1 MLHGYLTRPL
11 YDRAKI
17 NGRLNTVETV
27 IYELESGWK
36 NSLAK
41 RIMDNIRG
49 IADIS
54 RIYHELRIGNY
65 KAATWKKLRNYVIN
79 IICLKQHIQS
89 STRLMG
95 CKVFGTFTESFD
107 VEDVRAI
114 SQKLEDILGF
124 DSDIDNIENKSNV
137 DSEFEVYRNNYDE
150 MEHILNE
157 LSLDLSKKAKADIV
171 TAYIPQFGYLHAI
184 ERRDQNKNRN
194 QDIYLA
200 LERVFQTST
209 TNYYKNDTMLEM
221 DSKYGD
227 LYSLIRD
234 KEIEILYK
242 LKSEIMP
249 LLNKLL
255 T

>member
-1 MLHGYLTRPL
+1 
-11 YDRAKI
+11 
-17 NGRLNTVETV
+17 
-27 IYELESGWK
+27 
-36 NSLAK
+36 
-41 RIMDNIRG
+41 
-49 IADIS
+49 
-54 RIYHELRIGNY
+54 
-65 KAATWKKLRNYVIN
+65 
-79 IICLKQHIQS
+79 
-89 STRLMG
+89 MG